1 MARYPIFDGVPEGV
15 DVIIGFERNY
25 PGFFVMIEDK
35 TNPRGPETY
44 YFNNITDHPGV
55 VMTITQI
62 EETLSRFQI
71 PITRED
77 IERLVK
83 DAERNRF
90 EENVLGAMRMIP
102 GTNQAE
108 LDDFRAVKERY
119 GLTQPV
125 A

>member
-1 MARYPIFDGVPEGV
+1 MARFPIFDGVPEGV

-25 PGFFVMIEDK
+25 PGFFVMIEDVRD
-35 TNPRGPETY
+35 PDAPERY

-55 VMTITQI
+55 VMTISQI
-62 EETLSRFQI
+62 EKTLSRFQI

-77 IERLVK
+77 VERLVQ
-83 DAERNRF
+83 DAEKHRF
-90 EENVLGAMRMIP
+90 EEKVLGAPRLIP

-119 GLTQPV
+119 GLTQST